1 MQAHGREAAG
11 GLAYARHRPEETRL
25 YRLVEQHYPAFVA
38 SLAEQGKV
46 LPAYVERE
54 FEAYLKCGRL
64 EHGFLRVRCE
74 SCHFERLVAFSCK
87 KRGFCPSCGA
97 RRMAET
103 AALLADEV
111 LPALPLRQWVVSF
124 PFALRFLFASRPEAL
139 AKALEVIDRL
149 LVTHRAHKA
158 GFRGKEVATGAVTLV
173 QRFGSALNLNIH
185 LHMLCLDGV
194 YVPRSVGGLR
204 FRRVKAP
211 EREELEHLV
220 QQIAERVGRALE
232 RMGLLQRDAE
242 SAWLELPSVEDTD
255 AIRQLLGSSVTYRIA
270 VGPQAGRKALVLRT
284 ITALAGEEPRNERV
298 AKANGFSLHAGVSC
312 EAHQRTVR
320 ERLCRY
326 IARPAVAEQ
335 RLTVNAQGK
344 VVYLLKTPYRDGTTH
359 VVFEPLDFIA
369 RLAALVPRPRVNLTR
384 YHGVLAPNHRWR
396 AEVTPSGRGRR
407 KGKGTAQP
415 ERSAIERH
423 AAMSWAQ
430 RLKRV
435 FGIDVESCVRCG
447 QAVKIIACIEEPA
460 LIERILEHV
469 RGKTESDTASLGP
482 PSTGPPVSA

>member
-1 MQAHGREAAG
+1 M
-11 GLAYARHRPEETRL
+11 
-25 YRLVEQHYPAFVA
+25 
-38 SLAEQGKV
+38 
-46 LPAYVERE
+46 
-54 FEAYLKCGRL
+54 
-64 EHGFLRVRCE
+64 
-74 SCHFERLVAFSCK
+74 
-87 KRGFCPSCGA
+87 
-97 RRMAET
+97 
-103 AALLADEV
+103 
-111 LPALPLRQWVVSF
+111 
-124 PFALRFLFASRPEAL
+124 
-139 AKALEVIDRL
+139 
-149 LVTHRAHKA
+149 
-158 GFRGKEVATGAVTLV
+158 
-173 QRFGSALNLNIH
+173 
-185 LHMLCLDGV
+185 
-194 YVPRSVGGLR
+194 
-204 FRRVKAP
+204 KAP

-344 VVYLLKTPYRDGTTH
+344 VVYLLKTPYHDGTTH

-407 KGKGTAQP
+407 KEREPRSPSALPSSGT
-415 ERSAIERH
+415 RR
-423 AAMSWAQ
+423 
-430 RLKRV
+430 
-435 FGIDVESCVRCG
+435 
-447 QAVKIIACIEEPA
+447 
-460 LIERILEHV
+460 
-469 RGKTESDTASLGP
+469 
-482 PSTGPPVSA
+482 

>member
-1 MQAHGREAAG
+1 M
-11 GLAYARHRPEETRL
+11 
-25 YRLVEQHYPAFVA
+25 
-38 SLAEQGKV
+38 
-46 LPAYVERE
+46 
-54 FEAYLKCGRL
+54 
-64 EHGFLRVRCE
+64 
-74 SCHFERLVAFSCK
+74 
-87 KRGFCPSCGA
+87 
-97 RRMAET
+97 
-103 AALLADEV
+103 
-111 LPALPLRQWVVSF
+111 
-124 PFALRFLFASRPEAL
+124 
-139 AKALEVIDRL
+139 
-149 LVTHRAHKA
+149 
-158 GFRGKEVATGAVTLV
+158 
-173 QRFGSALNLNIH
+173 NLNIH

-469 RGKTESDTASLGP
+469 RGRPRVTLP
-482 PSTGPPVSA
+482 HSAHRRQGRR